1 MSFSLGF
8 LAPFLGALSELAA
21 VLAAAGCA
29 YLLIAS
35 GIVLRFKLQIS
46 SLARTNFEPVSFLKP
61 LCGAEPDLS
70 QRITAFHH
78 QDYDASIQT
87 VCGVH
92 SDSDAALPEILP
104 LIGQHTN
111 MDLVIAAH
119 QRGQNLKVSNLIG
132 MLKHARHDII
142 VISDGDIEVSADY
155 LKGIM
160 AELNKPGIGA
170 VSCLYH
176 GLATESIWSK
186 QSAFG
191 INSHFLPNSIVAL
204 ALGLAQP
211 CFGSTIAMRRTM
223 LRSIGGL
230 EAVAD
235 VLADDYEIGARVRTA
250 GHGVAFPGFSVG
262 QWCFQNSLREML
274 SYEVRTARTIRSI
287 DPLGYFGMLLTH
299 PFPLAICGLYAGG
312 MAALITAGIALA
324 SRALLC
330 RCVERRFKLAGQP
343 YWLVPFRDVLS
354 FMAYICGLVG
364 SGITW
369 RGSTY
374 VVNWDGSLS
383 LYY

>member
-1 MSFSLGF
+1 
-8 LAPFLGALSELAA
+8 
-21 VLAAAGCA
+21 
-29 YLLIAS
+29 
-35 GIVLRFKLQIS
+35 
-46 SLARTNFEPVSFLKP
+46 
-61 LCGAEPDLS
+61 
-70 QRITAFHH
+70 
-78 QDYDASIQT
+78 
-87 VCGVH
+87 
-92 SDSDAALPEILP
+92 
-104 LIGQHTN
+104 
-111 MDLVIAAH
+111 
-119 QRGQNLKVSNLIG
+119 
-132 MLKHARHDII
+132 
-142 VISDGDIEVSADY
+142 
-155 LKGIM
+155 
-160 AELNKPGIGA
+160 
-170 VSCLYH
+170 
-176 GLATESIWSK
+176 
-186 QSAFG
+186 
-191 INSHFLPNSIVAL
+191 
-204 ALGLAQP
+204 
-211 CFGSTIAMRRTM
+211 M

-250 GHGVAFPGFSVG
+250 GHGVAFPVFSVG